1 MNEKV
6 FACVDG
12 SRSSASVCDHAAWAC
27 QRLDAPMTLVHVV
40 RNPHGEREPDYSG
53 NLGLGAREH
62 LLEELVELEEKRGK
76 LVREQG
82 RAVLADA
89 IARVSAAGVEN
100 PGRLLRNGD
109 ITEALSTLEED
120 TRLLVLGKQGKDG
133 DVVSRH
139 IGSHLESIIRTL
151 HAPMLVVP
159 LEFRAPERFLI
170 AYDGSATADK
180 VVDRLAGSDLL
191 VGLEAHILMVGAET
205 DANRE
210 KLETPRARLEKR
222 GFSVTTAVKSG
233 DVNEVVCD
241 YRGANDIH
249 LLAMGAYG
257 QSRLRQ
263 FFVGS
268 TTSHMIMRSPIP
280 LLILR

>member
-1 MNEKV
+1 MTEKV

-12 SRSSASVCDHAAWAC
+12 SRSSESVCDHAAWAC
-27 QRLDAPMTLVHVV
+27 QRLNAPMTLLHVI
-40 RNPHGEREPDYSG
+40 RNPHGERDPDYSG
-53 NLGLGAREH
+53 SLSLGNREE
-62 LLEELVELEEKRGK
+62 LLRELVELEERRGK

-82 RAVLADA
+82 KAVLADA
-89 IARVSAAGVEN
+89 IARVQTAGVEN
-100 PGRLLRNGD
+100 PGKLLRNGD
-109 ITEALSTLEED
+109 ITEALAALEAD
-120 TRLLVLGKQGKDG
+120 MRLLVLGKQGKDG
-133 DVVSRH
+133 AMVSRH

-159 LEFRAPERFLI
+159 LQFRAPDRFLI
-170 AYDGSATADK
+170 AYDGSDTADK
-180 VVDRLAGSDLL
+180 VVERLGRSSLLDRT
-191 VGLEAHILMVGAET
+191 EAHILMVGAET

-210 KLETPRARLEKR
+210 KLAGPRARLER
-222 GFSVTTAVKSG
+222 QGFQVTTAVKSG

-241 YRGANDIH
+241 YREAHDIH

-257 QSRLRQ
+257 HSRLRQ